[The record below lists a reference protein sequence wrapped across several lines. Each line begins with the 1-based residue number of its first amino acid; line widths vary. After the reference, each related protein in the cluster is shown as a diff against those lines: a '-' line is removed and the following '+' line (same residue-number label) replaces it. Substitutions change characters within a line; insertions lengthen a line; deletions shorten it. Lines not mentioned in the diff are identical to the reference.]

1 MVENARM
8 ACKGSEKYPGHE
20 EIYPMYRF
28 MGAYKNPPA
37 LGQYPKGSKQLMAG
51 GGVIVTAHM
60 PYIQFTRWRGRL
72 RPASFPC

>member
-37 LGQYPKGSKQLMAG
+37 LGQYPKGSK
-51 GGVIVTAHM
+51 H
-60 PYIQFTRWRGRL
+60 YI
-72 RPASFPC
+72 PK